1 MTKIVWHIRQFGPTQ
16 ALQMR
21 LQGWSEAVTH
31 SFLLVCPFGRRGAPP
46 SCSCRRVMTCFRALA
61 DIRPTTCAWNG
72 GKEPLT
78 MHSWML

>member
-1 MTKIVWHIRQFGPTQ
+1 MTKILWHIRQFGPTQ

-61 DIRPTTCAWNG
+61 IYGRRRARGTAARSRWRCIR
-72 GKEPLT
+72 
-78 MHSWML
+78 